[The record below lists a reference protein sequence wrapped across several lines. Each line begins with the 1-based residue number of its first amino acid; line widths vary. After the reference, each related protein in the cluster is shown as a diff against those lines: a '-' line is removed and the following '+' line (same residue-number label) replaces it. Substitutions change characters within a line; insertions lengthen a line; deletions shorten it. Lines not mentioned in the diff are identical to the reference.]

1 MKKNILK
8 SKLLQIFTKHQ
19 LSKKHSEICANY
31 LIKAELVN
39 APSHGLARLKMYC
52 DRIKKK
58 LINPKPKIKIKKIS
72 PSVSYVNADD
82 SIGFVAA
89 DIGIN
94 QAINNAKKTGIGLVA
109 VKKSGHYGLSS
120 FYAEQAVKKNLIV
133 FCFTNAPPALA
144 PFGAKKSLFGTNP
157 ICFGVPTGK
166 APFIFDASTS
176 MINRGKIRR
185 ASKLGLK
192 IPYGV
197 ALDKNGNITTNANKA
212 LQGTQMP
219 IAGFKGSGL
228 AWMVDILSGVLTG
241 SSHGGK
247 TKDPFDDFTGPQNM
261 GHLFL
266 VINPRIFIG
275 NNFLNEMKKNITRV
289 KKLPKAKGF
298 SSIMYPGERKNKA
311 YRKNFNKDITIPSK
325 ILSEMNKLNAI

>member
-1 MKKNILK
+1 MKKKILK

-120 FYAEQAVKKNLIV
+120 FYAEQAVKKNLMV

-166 APFIFDASTS
+166 APFILDASTS

>member
-166 APFIFDASTS
+166 APFILDASTS